1 MVICS
6 HCNEI
11 ILSLTVLR
19 HNTANH
25 PVEQEIM
32 PKYCPFCA
40 CRIILDDIPIK
51 EYWRKDQY

>member
-19 HNTANH
+19 HNTANR
-25 PVEQEIM
+25 PVEQEMM

-40 CRIILDDIPIK
+40 CQIILDDIPIK
-51 EYWRKDQY
+51 EQD

>member
-25 PVEQEIM
+25 PVEQEMM

-40 CRIILDDIPIK
+40 GLIILEDIPIK
-51 EYWRKDQY
+51 KQG